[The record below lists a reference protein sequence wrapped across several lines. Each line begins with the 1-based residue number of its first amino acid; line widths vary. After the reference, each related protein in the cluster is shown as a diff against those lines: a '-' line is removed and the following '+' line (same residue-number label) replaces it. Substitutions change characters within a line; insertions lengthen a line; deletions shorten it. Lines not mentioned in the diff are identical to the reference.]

1 MQVEQTDANMRNI
14 TMWGRRK
21 PDERQAAKP
30 ELKSSQRN
38 QSPGHPVASLEGTM
52 QLNEE
57 AMRPTGVMKDTVA
70 SRLGANLHMKG
81 EITGS
86 KDLVIEGTFE
96 GLVQLGEGKLTIG
109 KTAKVTADIIVGEV
123 LVYGLVK
130 GNVRAK
136 SRIEIKKDCSVDG
149 DLHTAQIMIEDG
161 AFFKGSIEIERS
173 VGKGADGNMSS
184 QTTSKSA
191 TQKATGA
198 GARSKIS
205 VDGLALT
212 AAAAI
217 GGDEHSYENTVEPSR
232 PKSAGV
238 EQPVPQPKDARV
250 PSFWL
255 ADTPQSPAEKDD
267 EKQLVETSKASSGTQ
282 ALRPQQ
288 GENSA
293 LSHAKEALLSIFKDL
308 LFPKEKSPDF
318 VSLHV
323 TPTLFPTPRPPAK
336 TSVNKRATP
345 PPLLSLPT
353 SSIKS
358 IKVPRRL
365 LRIAIAA
372 AAIVT
377 LFAAGRIAVQQHSQ
391 KTLKDRKA
399 SAALN
404 SPATSEPKQRNE
416 TSAEISRRNLPTTWT
431 QNIPQPPVTRNSPG
445 QNANVRSPVPASE
458 AVSNH
463 QAVAPTPLAMTPTQI
478 LNYTEFSGRASHPPA
493 ESTRQ
498 AGPTPGVPTSSLEG
512 KPVQTLESRP
522 AQTGEGT
529 TQSKDSNAASSP
541 PNSSAVPAETS
552 PTPIATDKETNAAPP
567 KQPEASEPM
576 PASGT
581 VNPSA
586 SPASGTPTETKSK
599 EPRGPERIQ
608 RGKLIMQVN
617 PVYPKDAQ
625 RQGIE
630 GSVKVHVVFS
640 PEGTVTNVTF
650 VSGPQALATA
660 AMDAVRQWRYSP
672 TLFDGK
678 PVETEDEVT
687 IRFRLAKSQRQG
699 SKKDKDEDELM

>member
-173 VGKGADGNMSS
+173 VGKDADGNMSS

-255 ADTPQSPAEKDD
+255 ADTPQFLA
-267 EKQLVETSKASSGTQ
+267 GTQ

-288 GENSA
+288 GESSA

-336 TSVNKRATP
+336 TSVNKGATPTTPNRYRGGSDSDVVCRRSNCRAT
-345 PPLLSLPT
+345 T
-353 SSIKS
+353 F
-358 IKVPRRL
+358 
-365 LRIAIAA
+365 
-372 AAIVT
+372 T
-377 LFAAGRIAVQQHSQ
+377 
-391 KTLKDRKA
+391 
-399 SAALN
+399 
-404 SPATSEPKQRNE
+404 
-416 TSAEISRRNLPTTWT
+416 
-431 QNIPQPPVTRNSPG
+431 
-445 QNANVRSPVPASE
+445 
-458 AVSNH
+458 
-463 QAVAPTPLAMTPTQI
+463 
-478 LNYTEFSGRASHPPA
+478 
-493 ESTRQ
+493 
-498 AGPTPGVPTSSLEG
+498 
-512 KPVQTLESRP
+512 
-522 AQTGEGT
+522 
-529 TQSKDSNAASSP
+529 
-541 PNSSAVPAETS
+541 
-552 PTPIATDKETNAAPP
+552 
-567 KQPEASEPM
+567 
-576 PASGT
+576 
-581 VNPSA
+581 
-586 SPASGTPTETKSK
+586 
-599 EPRGPERIQ
+599 
-608 RGKLIMQVN
+608 
-617 PVYPKDAQ
+617 KDAE
-625 RQGIE
+625 R
-630 GSVKVHVVFS
+630 
-640 PEGTVTNVTF
+640 
-650 VSGPQALATA
+650 
-660 AMDAVRQWRYSP
+660 
-672 TLFDGK
+672 
-678 PVETEDEVT
+678 
-687 IRFRLAKSQRQG
+687 
-699 SKKDKDEDELM
+699 

>member
-86 KDLVIEGTFE
+86 EDLVVEGTFE

-109 KTAKVTADIIVGEV
+109 KTAKVTAAIIVGEV

-173 VGKGADGNMSS
+173 VGKDADGNMSS

-250 PSFWL
+250 PSFWF
-255 ADTPQSPAEKDD
+255 ADTP
-267 EKQLVETSKASSGTQ
+267 
-282 ALRPQQ
+282 
-288 GENSA
+288 
-293 LSHAKEALLSIFKDL
+293 
-308 LFPKEKSPDF
+308 
-318 VSLHV
+318 HV
-323 TPTLFPTPRPPAK
+323 TPTLFPTPKAPAK
-336 TSVNKRATP
+336 TSVNKGATP

-391 KTLKDRKA
+391 KTIRALELLEALLKDRKS

-416 TSAEISRRNLPTTWT
+416 TLAEIRRRNLPT
-431 QNIPQPPVTRNSPG
+431 NSPE
-445 QNANVRSPVPASE
+445 QNENVRSPVPASE
-458 AVSNH
+458 
-463 QAVAPTPLAMTPTQI
+463 
-478 LNYTEFSGRASHPPA
+478 
-493 ESTRQ
+493 
-498 AGPTPGVPTSSLEG
+498 
-512 KPVQTLESRP
+512 
-522 AQTGEGT
+522 
-529 TQSKDSNAASSP
+529 
-541 PNSSAVPAETS
+541 
-552 PTPIATDKETNAAPP
+552 
-567 KQPEASEPM
+567 
-576 PASGT
+576 
-581 VNPSA
+581 
-586 SPASGTPTETKSK
+586 
-599 EPRGPERIQ
+599 
-608 RGKLIMQVN
+608 
-617 PVYPKDAQ
+617 
-625 RQGIE
+625 
-630 GSVKVHVVFS
+630 
-640 PEGTVTNVTF
+640 
-650 VSGPQALATA
+650 
-660 AMDAVRQWRYSP
+660 
-672 TLFDGK
+672 
-678 PVETEDEVT
+678 
-687 IRFRLAKSQRQG
+687 
-699 SKKDKDEDELM
+699 

>member
-86 KDLVIEGTFE
+86 EDLVIEGTFE
-96 GLVQLGEGKLTIG
+96 GLVQLGERKLTIG
-109 KTAKVTADIIVGEV
+109 KTAKVTAAIIVGEV

-173 VGKGADGNMSS
+173 VGKDADGNMSS

-255 ADTPQSPAEKDD
+255 ADTPQSPAGKD
-267 EKQLVETSKASSGTQ
+267 V
-282 ALRPQQ
+282 
-288 GENSA
+288 
-293 LSHAKEALLSIFKDL
+293 
-308 LFPKEKSPDF
+308 
-318 VSLHV
+318 
-323 TPTLFPTPRPPAK
+323 
-336 TSVNKRATP
+336 
-345 PPLLSLPT
+345 
-353 SSIKS
+353 SIKS
-358 IKVPRRL
+358 INVPRRL

-416 TSAEISRRNLPTTWT
+416 TSAEIRRRNLPTTWT
-431 QNIPQPPVTRNSPG
+431 QNIPQPPV
-445 QNANVRSPVPASE
+445 
-458 AVSNH
+458 
-463 QAVAPTPLAMTPTQI
+463 
-478 LNYTEFSGRASHPPA
+478 
-493 ESTRQ
+493 
-498 AGPTPGVPTSSLEG
+498 
-512 KPVQTLESRP
+512 
-522 AQTGEGT
+522 
-529 TQSKDSNAASSP
+529 
-541 PNSSAVPAETS
+541 
-552 PTPIATDKETNAAPP
+552 
-567 KQPEASEPM
+567 
-576 PASGT
+576 
-581 VNPSA
+581 
-586 SPASGTPTETKSK
+586 
-599 EPRGPERIQ
+599 
-608 RGKLIMQVN
+608 
-617 PVYPKDAQ
+617 
-625 RQGIE
+625 
-630 GSVKVHVVFS
+630 
-640 PEGTVTNVTF
+640 
-650 VSGPQALATA
+650 
-660 AMDAVRQWRYSP
+660 
-672 TLFDGK
+672 
-678 PVETEDEVT
+678 
-687 IRFRLAKSQRQG
+687 
-699 SKKDKDEDELM
+699 

>member
-30 ELKSSQRN
+30 ELKSS
-38 QSPGHPVASLEGTM
+38 
-52 QLNEE
+52 
-57 AMRPTGVMKDTVA
+57 DTVV
-70 SRLGANLHMKG
+70 SRLGANLHVKG

-86 KDLVIEGTFE
+86 EDLVVEGTFE
-96 GLVQLGEGKLTIG
+96 GLVQLGERKLTIG

-136 SRIEIKKDCSVDG
+136 SRIEIKKDGSVDG
-149 DLHTAQIMIEDG
+149 DLHAARIMIEDG
-161 AFFKGSIEIERS
+161 AFSKGSIETERS
-173 VGKGADGNMSS
+173 VGKDADGNMSS

-232 PKSAGV
+232 PKSAEV

-255 ADTPQSPAEKDD
+255 ADTP
-267 EKQLVETSKASSGTQ
+267 
-282 ALRPQQ
+282 
-288 GENSA
+288 
-293 LSHAKEALLSIFKDL
+293 
-308 LFPKEKSPDF
+308 
-318 VSLHV
+318 HV
-323 TPTLFPTPRPPAK
+323 TPTLFPTPKAPAE
-336 TSVNKRATP
+336 TSVNKGATP
-345 PPLLSLPT
+345 PPLLSQPT

-391 KTLKDRKA
+391 KTIRALELLEALLKDRKS

-416 TSAEISRRNLPTTWT
+416 TLAEIRRRNLPT
-431 QNIPQPPVTRNSPG
+431 NSPE
-445 QNANVRSPVPASE
+445 QNENVRSPVPASE

-463 QAVAPTPLAMTPTQI
+463 QAVAPTPRAMTPTQI
-478 LNYTEFSGRASHPPA
+478 LNDTELSGRASHPPA
-493 ESTRQ
+493 EPTRQ
-498 AGPTPGVPTSSLEG
+498 AGPTPGVPTSSLES

-586 SPASGTPTETKSK
+586 PPASGTPTETKNK
-599 EPRGPERIQ
+599 EPRGPERLQ

-617 PVYPKDAQ
+617 PVYPNDAQ

-650 VSGPQALATA
+650 VSGPQELATA

-678 PVETEDEVT
+678 PVETEGEVT

-699 SKKDKDEDELM
+699 SKKDKDEDEPM